1 MSNIKNCSAETRPE
15 VLGERGMFEHRALWM
30 YYLLQEAKKKG
41 NVDWEEL
48 RQAIRNCGI
57 YQGEGLRGRCGGT
70 NRCDVFK
77 EVWLPDACLALFD
90 MEVAAMDEDR
100 LNLRYHYCPLVN
112 AWQKLGCT
120 DDEIRRLCDIA
131 MDGDRGIADS
141 MGYQFELT
149 KAIARGDDVC
159 TVNFLR
165 KDKAEA

>member
-1 MSNIKNCSAETRPE
+1 
-15 VLGERGMFEHRALWM
+15 
-30 YYLLQEAKKKG
+30 
-41 NVDWEEL
+41 
-48 RQAIRNCGI
+48 
-57 YQGEGLRGRCGGT
+57 
-70 NRCDVFK
+70 
-77 EVWLPDACLALFD
+77 
-90 MEVAAMDEDR
+90 MEVAAVDEDR